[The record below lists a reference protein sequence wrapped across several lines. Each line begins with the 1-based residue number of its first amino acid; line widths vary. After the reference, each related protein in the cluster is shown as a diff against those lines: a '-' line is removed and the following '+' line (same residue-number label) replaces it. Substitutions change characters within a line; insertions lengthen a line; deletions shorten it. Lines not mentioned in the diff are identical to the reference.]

1 MNIAGAVR
9 RSYQKRP
16 YPAVRSERQWEL
28 PPLPWIKT
36 IWQRRQP
43 AKRILIAGCGT
54 GSEAFVLCHRFPDA
68 EIVAIDFSPRSI
80 RAAKDSQRKNRRLRR
95 IRFAVCDLTNSRL
108 PKIVGDSFDFA
119 SCHGVLSYIPRAH
132 QVLRNLAR
140 CLEPEGV
147 LYLGVNGETHFSES
161 WRQVLPRFGIKVI
174 DFQETRSLRQLL
186 KLFDVLFGRD
196 SGLKVCDEAWY
207 LAGDLFGALIQNWSL
222 SKWGRLYRAAGLHLL
237 GSYSIFRPLRAVF
250 ADELYHFLIPR
261 SRAEVIEL
269 IEMLRPTS
277 FHRLILSRQPELRP
291 PWQELDTL
299 RYWRPVITPLFRQ
312 QWPQKRQ
319 QWMTVRNLKMKSPS
333 TNTLVEL
340 RMPEWQIELLRR
352 SDGSNS
358 IDDIL
363 QSLPVRMLRCSLR
376 DQLYLLYQLGAIN
389 LLPPAQ
395 RHITGRP
402 NGSNRLRETQQP
414 FT

>member
-1 MNIAGAVR
+1 MNIARAVR
-9 RSYQKRP
+9 QIYEKRP
-16 YPAVRSERQWEL
+16 YPTLRSLAEANRRWKL

-54 GSEAFVLCHRFPDA
+54 GSEAFALRHLFPDA

-80 RAAKDSQRKNRRLRR
+80 RAAKDSQRKNRRLRS
-95 IRFAVCDLTNSRL
+95 IRFDVCDLTNSRL
-108 PKIVGDSFDFA
+108 PKIVGDSFDFV
-119 SCHGVLSYIPRAH
+119 SCHGVLTYIPRARR
-132 QVLRNLAR
+132 VLRNLAR

-147 LYLGVNGETHFSES
+147 LYLGVNGETHFSGS
-161 WRQVLPRFGIKVI
+161 WRQVLPRFGVKVI

-186 KLFDVLFGRD
+186 KLFDVLFGHD
-196 SGLKVCDEAWY
+196 SGFVADFEAWY
-207 LAGDLFGALIQNWSL
+207 LASDLFGALIQNWSL

-250 ADELYHFLIPR
+250 AEELYHFLIPR
-261 SRAEVIEL
+261 SRAEVVEL
-269 IEMLRPTS
+269 IEMLRPTT

-291 PWQELDTL
+291 PWQELETL
-299 RYWRPVITPLFRQ
+299 RNWRPVVTPLYHP

-340 RMPEWQIELLRR
+340 RMPEWQIEFLRR
-352 SDGSNS
+352 SNGRDS
-358 IDDIL
+358 ISDIL
-363 QSLPVRMLRCSLR
+363 RSVPVRIPRGSLR
-376 DQLYLLYQLGAIN
+376 DQFYLLYQLGAIN
-389 LLPPAQ
+389 LLPPV
-395 RHITGRP
+395 
-402 NGSNRLRETQQP
+402 S
-414 FT
+414 